1 LEPIT
6 VLFIIANLALWVL
19 LIVGGLRVIWFA
31 WIGPRRLDEIERK
44 IDALTKGVETLG
56 VMLDR
61 HIDQR

>member
-1 LEPIT
+1 MEIAG
-6 VLFIIANLALWVL
+6 VLFIASYIAVWAL

-31 WIGPRRLDEIERK
+31 WVGPRRLDEIERK